1 MISPIDDKDDIPTMG
16 VAAGIFRGVTRAL
29 IDADH
34 GVLPELPLAN
44 GRRAD
49 LVGIDHV
56 GKITIVEVKSG
67 LPDYRSDHKWQDYLE
82 YCDAFYFAVT
92 NDFPKDVLPE
102 DEGLMIAD
110 QFTAE
115 ILRPAQYRPL
125 SAARRKAMLVRFAR
139 LAAARFQNIIDASMR
154 R

>member
-1 MISPIDDKDDIPTMG
+1 MDDSDSSPPLAI
-16 VAAGIFRGVTRAL
+16 AAGIFRGVTRAL

-49 LVGIDHV
+49 LVGIDHL
-56 GKITIVEVKSG
+56 GQITIVEVKSS
-67 LPDYRSDHKWQDYLE
+67 LADYRSDHKWQDYLD

-92 NDFPKDVLPE
+92 NEFPQEVLPQ

-115 ILRPAQYRPL
+115 FLRPAQHRPL
-125 SAARRKAMLVRFAR
+125 SAARRKAMLIRFAR
-139 LAAARFQNIIDASMR
+139 LASGRFQNLVGVSTQV
-154 R
+154 